1 MGYMYSFN
9 LSFVVPS
16 KADKLKYSNQEWFT
30 SPTFTELDSRPMQ
43 SLIHYLRMRVY
54 LCICVCKG

>member
-9 LSFVVPS
+9 LTFVVPS

-43 SLIHYLRMRVY
+43 LRVRLRVY
-54 LCICVCKG
+54 LCICVC